1 MFMSTY
7 VVGDIQGC
15 YKALRRLLKKIDFS
29 PADDTLWFAGDLVNR
44 GPKSLETLRY
54 LSDIDDSIH
63 VVLGNHDLHFIAIFE
78 GCARASSKDSLDE
91 LLEAPDC
98 EALCDWMRQKDLAY
112 YDSVDTRTGIE
123 NFLMVHA
130 GVAPGWSLKKTLK
143 LAAEVELALQGP
155 DYRDFLTAMYGNEP
169 IRWSDKLTGQ
179 DRLRTITNYLTRV
192 RFCDDI
198 GSLRLDI
205 KEGLCAAPDG
215 FRPWFEYQKI
225 TPETSILFGHWAAL
239 EGKTNTQH
247 VYALDTGYVWG
258 RELTAMRLEDKKLFW
273 VSSKES
279 NKD

>member
-1 MFMSTY
+1 MSTY